1 MNNRI
6 LFVDDELNILEGYRR
21 QFRKGFETDIA
32 QSGEQGLK
40 AMAETGPYAVVV
52 SDFRMPGMNGAEFLA
67 RVREEAPDTVRM
79 MLTGFA
85 EIQSVIEAINEGH
98 VYRFLTKPCSTEIMM
113 KALNEGLKQYRLIT
127 AERELLEKT
136 LKGTIQVLTEVL
148 SLVNP
153 EAFGRASRI
162 TRYVREI
169 VEQLGQ
175 TDPADRWVLETAA
188 MLSQIGC
195 ILLPEEAIK
204 KLYQGKP
211 FTPEETQVFQMH
223 PGIAHDL
230 LKQIPRLEPVAEVI
244 LYQEKGF
251 DGSGIPL
258 DNRQGEAIP
267 LGARILKAVLDF
279 DILTT
284 QGGTRGR
291 AYHQLIDD
299 AELYD
304 PGVLQAFEKVLGIE
318 AKYEFLSLPLSG
330 VKERMILDENIWSL
344 DGTKKILSKGH
355 ELTSTILEHLRK
367 FQNLFGLQEPIKVM
381 VPISSESSK
390 LKAQS

>member
-1 MNNRI
+1 MSNRI

-21 QFRKGFETDIA
+21 QFRKMFEIDIA
-32 QSGEQGLK
+32 QSGEQGLQ
-40 AMAETGPYAVVV
+40 AIAGSGPFAVVV
-52 SDFRMPGMNGAEFLA
+52 SDFRMPGMNGIEFLS
-67 RVREEAPDTVRM
+67 RVREAAPDTVRM

-85 EIQSVIEAINEGH
+85 EIQAVIEAINEGN
-98 VYRFLTKPCSTEIMM
+98 VFRFLTKPCAPEVMAR
-113 KALNEGLKQYRLIT
+113 ALNEGLKQYQLIT
-127 AERELLEKT
+127 SERELLEKT
-136 LKGTIQVLTEVL
+136 LKGTIEVLTEVL

-169 VEQLGQ
+169 AEQLGQ
-175 TDPADRWVLETAA
+175 IGPADRWALETAA

-195 ILLPEEAIK
+195 ILLPQEAIK
-204 KLYQGKP
+204 KLYQGES
-211 FTPEETQVFQMH
+211 FSSEEFQIFQMH

-230 LKQIPRLEPVAEVI
+230 LKQIPRLEPVAEIV

-258 DNRQGEAIP
+258 DNRQGETIP

-284 QGGTRGR
+284 RGESR
-291 AYHQLIDD
+291 GKALLHLSK
-299 AELYD
+299 ESGRYD
-304 PGVLQAFEKVLGIE
+304 PLVLSSFEKVLGTE
-318 AKYEFLSLPLSG
+318 AKFDRQALSVVNLRE
-330 VKERMILDENIWSL
+330 KMILEENIWSL

-355 ELTSTILEHLRK
+355 ELSSTILEHLRK
-367 FQNLFGLQEPIKVM
+367 FQDLFGIQEPVKVM
-381 VPISSESSK
+381 VPLTRDE
-390 LKAQS
+390 

>member
-1 MNNRI
+1 MSNRI

-21 QFRKGFETDIA
+21 QFRKMFKIDIA
-32 QSGEQGLK
+32 QSGEQGLQ
-40 AMAETGPYAVVV
+40 AIAGSGPFAVVV
-52 SDFRMPGMNGAEFLA
+52 SDFRMPGMNGIEFLS
-67 RVREEAPDTVRM
+67 RVREAAPDTVRM

-85 EIQSVIEAINEGH
+85 EIQAVIEAINEGN
-98 VYRFLTKPCSTEIMM
+98 VFRFLTKPCTTEVMAR
-113 KALNEGLKQYRLIT
+113 ALNEGLKQYQLIMS
-127 AERELLEKT
+127 ERELLEKT
-136 LKGTIQVLTEVL
+136 LKGTIEVLTEVL

-169 VEQLGQ
+169 AEQLGQ
-175 TDPADRWVLETAA
+175 IGPADRWALETAA

-195 ILLPEEAIK
+195 ILLPQEAIK
-204 KLYQGKP
+204 KLYQGESLSS
-211 FTPEETQVFQMH
+211 EEFQIFQMH

-230 LKQIPRLEPVAEVI
+230 LKQIPRLEPVAEIV

-258 DNRQGEAIP
+258 NNRQGETIP

-284 QGGTRGR
+284 RGESR
-291 AYHQLIDD
+291 GKALHQLIDQ

-304 PGVLQAFEKVLGIE
+304 PQVLEAFEKFLGIE
-318 AKYEFLSLPLSG
+318 AKYDFRTLPLSDL
-330 VKERMILDENIWSL
+330 KQNMILAEDLYSL
-344 DGTKKILSKGH
+344 DATKKILSKGH
-355 ELTSTILEHLRK
+355 ELTQTILGHLDN
-367 FQNLFGLQEPIKVM
+367 FQNLFGLKQPIKVM
-381 VPISSESSK
+381 VPLSAESGKSRV
-390 LKAQS
+390 